1 MTKMHCLWP
10 LFTAALCCSA
20 AYAFKAAVYEHVQD
34 VLSKER
40 AEAVAANLAAYRLAT
55 ANASRENA
63 DIIVFPEDG
72 ILYQFKNRE
81 EAGKWAEDIPKAG
94 VVPCGSEETPL
105 LANLSCLAKDHKMYL
120 VANIVDKKP
129 CNESEHDCPRDK
141 VKYFNTNVAFDRNG
155 TLVSRY
161 HKNHLFVEPFMNP
174 ADPYEFAVFD
184 TDFGARV
191 GMFICFDIL
200 FAESS
205 LLVEKH
211 NVTLG
216 VMSSWWFDELPA
228 LYSVAVQQAW
238 SLHNG
243 IPLLASGIQ
252 RLEMGSLGSGIYAG
266 LRGPLNY
273 TYSPDG
279 KSKLLLADLSNTTSQ
294 DPRYPGDVL
303 RPEKR
308 VLKYADVSDH
318 AAQEITQPRGD
329 SRVCLGDFCCSL
341 SYETAELRD
350 TFVLLAKHG
359 RQNIANY
366 MELGIQQC
374 FLAVC
379 ESANGTVCK
388 SFKTKSATKFNK
400 LQLTG
405 AFATN
410 AIFPVLASNELALTP
425 KDKWQ
430 FEITAANVSSLTLKE
445 NGKDEDILQ
454 VALYARLYELD
465 RFIH

>member
-1 MTKMHCLWP
+1 MHCLWP

-34 VLSKER
+34 VSSKER
-40 AEAVAANLAAYRLAT
+40 AEAVAVNLAAYRLAT

-72 ILYQFKNRE
+72 ILYRFKNRE
-81 EAGKWAEDIPKAG
+81 EVGKWAEDIPKAG

-228 LYSVAVQQAW
+228 WYSVAVQQAW

-252 RLEMGSLGSGIYAG
+252 RLEMGSLGSGIYG
-266 LRGPLNY
+266 GFRGPLNY

-303 RPEKR
+303 HPEKR
-308 VLKYADVSDH
+308 FLKYADVSDH

-366 MELGIQQC
+366 MEFGIQQC

>member
-1 MTKMHCLWP
+1 
-10 LFTAALCCSA
+10 
-20 AYAFKAAVYEHVQD
+20 
-34 VLSKER
+34 
-40 AEAVAANLAAYRLAT
+40 
-55 ANASRENA
+55 
-63 DIIVFPEDG
+63 
-72 ILYQFKNRE
+72 
-81 EAGKWAEDIPKAG
+81 
-94 VVPCGSEETPL
+94 
-105 LANLSCLAKDHKMYL
+105 
-120 VANIVDKKP
+120 
-129 CNESEHDCPRDK
+129 
-141 VKYFNTNVAFDRNG
+141 
-155 TLVSRY
+155 
-161 HKNHLFVEPFMNP
+161 MNP

-191 GMFICFDIL
+191 GLFICFDVL

-228 LYSVAVQQAW
+228 WYSVAVQQAW
-238 SLHNG
+238 SIHNG

-252 RLEMGSLGSGIYAG
+252 RLDMGSLGSGIYAG

-279 KSKLLLADLSNTTSQ
+279 MSKLLLADLSNTTSL

-303 RPEKR
+303 HPKKR

-318 AAQEITQPRGD
+318 AAQEITQPSGD
-329 SRVCLGDFCCSL
+329 SRVCHGDFCCSL
-341 SYETAELRD
+341 SYETEELRD
-350 TFVLLAKHG
+350 KFVLLARNG
-359 RQNIANY
+359 QQNIANY
-366 MELGIQQC
+366 MELGMQHCI
-374 FLAVC
+374 LAVC
-379 ESANGTVCK
+379 ESVNGTICK
-388 SFKTKSATKFNK
+388 SFTTKSATKFTK

-425 KDKWQ
+425 KEKWQ
-430 FEITAANVSSLTLKE
+430 FETTAANVSSLTLKE

-454 VALYARLYELD
+454 VVLYARLYDKD